1 MEGSQAHT
9 EKWYCLKCV
18 PGTVLG
24 AGDTAGNKTEK
35 ESCSHGTFLLGKQ
48 VINRA
53 SKHMECVTDEYCGET
68 EVLRSSGEEEE
79 GVVAISKRS
88 G

>member
-24 AGDTAGNKTEK
+24 AGDTVGNETEK
-35 ESCSHGTFLLGKQ
+35 ESCSHGTFLLLGKL

-53 SKHMECVTDEYCGET
+53 SKHMEGVTDEYCGET
-68 EVLRSSGEEEE
+68 STEKFWGGRGR
-79 GVVAISKRS
+79 GFCN
-88 G
+88 